1 MANTLKLFDLLVQE
15 GKLKQEDADQYKKEV
30 ESSGVLP
37 ENFIIEKNIAG
48 EKDVYKLKS
57 QILGVPIKLFEEDE
71 VIPDDVLREVSEDAA
86 KNYYFI
92 PFRKVENFLEVGM
105 INPDDLKARDALRF
119 ILLRKGYDPR
129 VYLIVPSDFNR
140 LVKQYRTLKGE
151 VAEAVVRLKK
161 EFEEIPLGKE
171 EAPEEKITEEA
182 PVTKMLAVILKHAV
196 EGRASDVHI
205 EPLEDKVRVRFRVDG
220 VLHTSLTVPKEVHA
234 ALVSHIKILSNLKI
248 DESRVPQDGRFRT
261 KVGAN
266 YVDLRISTFPTSEG
280 EKVVMRILD
289 TTTGVKYLTDLGL
302 EGRYVDVLQ
311 RAISRPFGMILI
323 TGPTGSGKSTSLY
336 AILNI
341 VNKDGI
347 NIVSLEDPIEYY
359 IEGVNQSQ
367 VKPEIN
373 YDFAS
378 GLRSI
383 LRQDPDIIMVGE
395 IRDSET
401 AGLAVHAALTG
412 HIVFS
417 TLHTNDAMGVI
428 PRLIDMKV
436 ESYLLPAALNLAIA
450 QRLVKRLCPDCK
462 KATTPNQ
469 EVLNMIKTAFEEVGT
484 DELKLR
490 GIDPQK
496 EIVIYEPQGCPK
508 CLHKGTRGRVAI
520 FEMLE
525 ITPDVERVILHDLSE
540 ANLLAEAKR
549 QKMISMKNDGILKVV
564 EGKVSIG
571 DVVEVVEVS

>member
-1 MANTLKLFDLLVQE
+1 MANNFRLFDFLVQQ
-15 GKLKQEDADQYKKEV
+15 GKISQEDADRYKKEI
-30 ESSGVLP
+30 ESSGVQP
-37 ENFIIEKNIAG
+37 ENFIIEKKILSESDA
-48 EKDVYKLKS
+48 YKIKS
-57 QILGVPIKLFEEDE
+57 QILGVPIRLFNEDD
-71 VIPDDVLREVSEDAA
+71 VISDDVLKEVSEDAA
-86 KNYYFI
+86 RNYYLI
-92 PFRKVENFLEVGM
+92 PFRRIENFLEVGM
-105 INPDDLKARDALRF
+105 VNPDDMKARDALRF
-119 ILLRKGYDPR
+119 ILLRKGYEPR
-129 VYLIVPSDFNR
+129 IYLITPNDFNR
-140 LVKQYRTLKGE
+140 LVKQYKTLKGE
-151 VAEAVVRLKK
+151 VAEAVVSLKK
-161 EFEEIPLGKE
+161 EIEELPSAKGGEVE
-171 EAPEEKITEEA
+171 EAMTEEA

-196 EGRASDVHI
+196 DGRSSDVHI

-220 VLHTSLTVPKEVHA
+220 VLHTSLTIPKEVHA
-234 ALVSHIKILSNLKI
+234 ALISHIKILSNLKI

-266 YVDLRISTFPTSEG
+266 YIDLRISTFPTSEG

-289 TTTGVKYLTDLGL
+289 TSTGVKYLADLGL
-302 EGRYVDVLQ
+302 EGKYADVLQ
-311 RAISRPFGMILI
+311 RAISKPFGMILI
-323 TGPTGSGKSTSLY
+323 TGPTGSGKSTTLY

-367 VKPEIN
+367 VKPEID

-395 IRDSET
+395 IRDQET
-401 AGLAVHAALTG
+401 AGLSVHAALTG

-436 ESYLLPAALNLAIA
+436 ESYLLPSALNLAIA

-462 KATTPNQ
+462 KPVQPSKEIAD
-469 EVLNMIKTAFEEVGT
+469 MIRAAFDEVGPE
-484 DELKLR
+484 ELRLR
-490 GIDPQK
+490 NIDPQK
-496 EIVIYEPQGCPK
+496 ELVIYEPQGCPK
-508 CLHKGTRGRVAI
+508 CFHKGTRGRVAI
-520 FEMLE
+520 FEMFE
-525 ITPDVERVILHDLSE
+525 ITPEVEQVIISGLSE

-549 QKMISMKNDGILKVV
+549 QKMISMKNDGFLKVAK
-564 EGKVSIG
+564 GAVSFG
-571 DVVEVVEVS
+571 DVVEVVEIS

>member
-1 MANTLKLFDLLVQE
+1 MANTLKLFDLLVQG
-15 GKLKQEDADQYKKEV
+15 GKLSQEDADQYKKEV
-30 ESSGVLP
+30 ESSGGIP
-37 ENFIIEKNIAG
+37 ENFIIEKGIVD
-48 EKDVYKLKS
+48 EREVYKLKA
-57 QILGVPIKLFEEDE
+57 QVLGVPLKLFEEDE
-71 VIPDDVLREVSEDAA
+71 SIADDVLREVSEDAA

-105 INPDDLKARDALRF
+105 LNPDDLKARDALRF

-129 VYLIVPSDFNR
+129 VYLITPTDFNR

-171 EAPEEKITEEA
+171 GVPEEKITEEA

-261 KVGAN
+261 KVGSN
-266 YVDLRISTFPTSEG
+266 YIDLRISTFPTSEG

-395 IRDSET
+395 IRDAET

-436 ESYLLPAALNLAIA
+436 ESYLLPSALNLAIA

-462 KATTPNQ
+462 KAAKPNQ
-469 EVLNMIKTAFEEVGT
+469 EVLNMIKTAFEEVGEE
-484 DELKLR
+484 ELKLR

-520 FEMLE
+520 FEMFE
-525 ITPDVERVILHDLSE
+525 ITPEVEDVILHKLSE
-540 ANLLAEAKR
+540 ANMLAEAKR

-564 EGKVSIG
+564 EGKVSMG
-571 DVVEVVEVS
+571 DVVEVS